1 MLDSLTMTEPLTL
14 MVVHA
19 HPDDES
25 IGTGGTFA
33 RYTAEGVSTVLV
45 TCTLGEEGEIVDAEL
60 NTPANKARLGEIRY
74 NELRAAVTHLGIE
87 HLALLPYRDSG
98 MIGTPSNEY
107 PESFAQA
114 DLHQATAQ
122 LVQLIRRYRPH
133 VLMTYNEQGG
143 YGHPDHIMAHKMT
156 MAAWDAAGDETQYPD
171 AGAPWMPQKLYYIS
185 FRRALWIKT
194 WTTMR
199 ERGLS
204 TPMDAPDFDL
214 SRFVDDPRVT
224 TTLNIRP
231 YLPQKLAA
239 LRAHRT
245 QIRPD
250 WMWLGVPKDVREELL
265 YVEHF
270 VRVHT
275 RVPVP
280 AGDEDDLFVGLRTHE
295 HV

>member
-1 MLDSLTMTEPLTL
+1 MPEPLTL

-19 HPDDES
+19 HPDDEA

-33 RYTAEGVSTVLV
+33 RYSADQVNTVLV

-60 NTPANKARLGEIRY
+60 NTPANKACLAEIRY
-74 NELRAAVTHLGIE
+74 DELREAVAHLGIH
-87 HLALLPYRDSG
+87 HLEVLPYRDSG
-98 MIGTPSNEY
+98 MIGTSSNEH

-114 DLHQATAQ
+114 DLGEATAR
-122 LVQLIRRYRPH
+122 LVGLVRRYRPH

-143 YGHPDHIMAHKMT
+143 YGHPDHIMAHKIT
-156 MAAWDAAGDETQYPD
+156 LAAWDAAGDAAQYPD
-171 AGAPWMPQKLYYIS
+171 AGAPWTPQKLYYIS

-199 ERGLS
+199 ERGLK
-204 TPMDAPDFDL
+204 TPMDDPNFDAK
-214 SRFVDDPRVT
+214 RFVDDPRVT
-224 TTLNIRP
+224 TTLDIKP

-250 WMWLGVPKDVREELL
+250 WMWLGVPEDVREAVL

-270 VRVHT
+270 VRVQT

-280 AGDEDDLFVGLRTHE
+280 HGDEHDLFAGLRTHA
-295 HV
+295 HA

>member
-1 MLDSLTMTEPLTL
+1 MMEPLTL

-19 HPDDES
+19 HPDDEA

-33 RYTAEGVSTVLV
+33 RYAAEGIRTVLV

-60 NTPANKARLGEIRY
+60 NTPANKARLAEIRY
-74 NELRAAVTHLGIE
+74 NELRAAVAHLGIG
-87 HLALLPYRDSG
+87 HLEVLPYRDSG
-98 MIGTPSNEY
+98 MIGTPSNQH

-114 DLHQATAQ
+114 DLHEATGR
-122 LVQLIRRYRPH
+122 LVRLIRQYRPQ
-133 VLMTYNEQGG
+133 VLVTYNEQGG

-156 MAAWDAAGDETQYPD
+156 LAAWDAAGDAGQYPA
-171 AGAPWMPQKLYYIS
+171 AGVPWTPQKLYYIS
-185 FRRALWIKT
+185 SRRALWLKT

-199 ERGLS
+199 ERGLP
-204 TPMDAPDFDL
+204 TPMDTPDFDP

-224 TTLNIRP
+224 TTLDIKP

-245 QIRPD
+245 QIRSD
-250 WMWLGVPKDVREELL
+250 WMWLGVPEDVREALL
-265 YVEHF
+265 YTEHF

-275 RVPVP
+275 RVSVP
-280 AGDEDDLFVGLRTHE
+280 EGDEDDLFAGLRTHE
-295 HV
+295 QA